1 MARLLNENCTAAR
14 GAAHIATARSVE
26 SAVSANTA
34 NASPWAN
41 RNIPAIEA
49 DIAERIL

>member
-1 MARLLNENCTAAR
+1 MARLLNESCAAAR
-14 GAAHIATARSVE
+14 GAAHIAIADVVE
-26 SAVSANTA
+26 IVVSANTV
-34 NASPWAN
+34 NASPWTS